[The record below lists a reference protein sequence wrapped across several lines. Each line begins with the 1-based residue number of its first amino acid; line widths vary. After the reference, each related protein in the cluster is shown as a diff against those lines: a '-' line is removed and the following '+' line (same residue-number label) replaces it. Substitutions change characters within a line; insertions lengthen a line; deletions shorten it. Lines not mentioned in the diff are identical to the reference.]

1 MAAAFIIGFT
11 LVSVFFSKDLTTIE
25 TMASEKTTV
34 TLPDNSTAQLN
45 SKSEI
50 SYSEKKWDKKRTVNL
65 KGEAYF
71 KVAKGSKFD
80 VKTTAGIVS
89 VHGTQFNVKNR
100 KNYFEVKCFE
110 GLVGVEIDGD
120 IARYATLGNNRVS
133 TLPFDGEIYEIYMRP
148 EYQGVGLGSRLFLAA
163 RNELQRR
170 GLAGATVWVLA
181 DNEQAICFYENA
193 GGRAVAKGSEN
204 FDGEALVKLAY
215 AWD

>member
-1 MAAAFIIGFT
+1 
-11 LVSVFFSKDLTTIE
+11 LV
-25 TMASEKTTV
+25 
-34 TLPDNSTAQLN
+34 
-45 SKSEI
+45 
-50 SYSEKKWDKKRTVNL
+50 
-65 KGEAYF
+65 
-71 KVAKGSKFD
+71 
-80 VKTTAGIVS
+80 
-89 VHGTQFNVKNR
+89 
-100 KNYFEVKCFE
+100 
-110 GLVGVEIDGD
+110 VEIDGD